1 VLTLTGVSSPVLV
14 LEVIVFAIASLT
26 ASSLLIVR
34 IERLGT
40 RFGLT
45 EALLGF
51 VAALAA
57 DAPELVTAI
66 TALVRGQHTV
76 GITVILGANV
86 FQLATLLG
94 LGALIS
100 GGIRLDR
107 RVVAFEGLAAGWI
120 ALVTVPVVSGRM
132 SAVLGLVLALV
143 VFVPYL
149 VISSLSPERRA
160 KLPLPRQFRTDV
172 TDAIDEEEDAI
183 AEVVGHQESKRSDLP
198 IAVIML
204 AIVIAAS
211 VLLEQSAST
220 LGTRWS
226 IPDVVLGGVILA
238 GITSLPNLVA
248 AIYLARRGRGE
259 ATLSEALNSNR
270 INTLVGLLIPAAVVA
285 GGVGVAVAS
294 GTKVLAYA
302 YLLMTIFVVT
312 VAYLRRGVSRVVG
325 SVLLLAYLAVIA
337 LLVTIA

>member
-1 VLTLTGVSSPVLV
+1 MTAGVSSPVLV
-14 LEVIVFAIASLT
+14 LEVALFAIASLT

-76 GITVILGANV
+76 GVTIILGANV

-94 LGALIS
+94 LGALLS
-100 GGIRLDR
+100 GGIRLNR
-107 RVVAFEGLAAGWI
+107 RVVVFEGLAAGWL
-120 ALVTVPVVSGRM
+120 ALITVPVVNGGM
-132 SAVLGLVLALV
+132 SAVLGLVLALI

-172 TDAIDEEEDAI
+172 TDALDEEEEAI
-183 AEVVGHQESKRSDLP
+183 ADVVGHQESRRSDVP
-198 IAVIML
+198 VAFIML

-211 VLLEQSAST
+211 VLLERSAST
-220 LGTRWS
+220 LGARWG

-285 GGVGVAVAS
+285 GGVGAAVAS
-294 GTKVLAYA
+294 GTKLLSYA
-302 YLLMTIFVVT
+302 YLLMTVLVVT
-312 VAYLRRGVSRVVG
+312 IAFARRGVSRPVG
-325 SVLLLAYLAVIA
+325 ALLLVIYAAVIVGVVA
-337 LLVTIA
+337 SA

>member
-1 VLTLTGVSSPVLV
+1 MTSGASSPILV
-14 LEVIVFAIASLT
+14 LAVVVFAVVSLT

-76 GITVILGANV
+76 GVTVILGANV

-94 LGALIS
+94 LGALMS

-107 RVVAFEGLAAGWI
+107 RVVAFEGLAAAWL
-120 ALVTVPVVSGRM
+120 ALVTVPVVNGRM

-160 KLPLPRQFRTDV
+160 KLPLPQQLRVVV
-172 TDAIDEEEDAI
+172 TAAMDEEEDAI
-183 AEVVGHQESKRSDLP
+183 AEVVGHQVSKRSDLP
-198 IAVIML
+198 LAVIML
-204 AIVIAAS
+204 ALVIGAS

-220 LGTRWS
+220 LGARWN
-226 IPDVVLGGVILA
+226 IPDAVLGGVILA

-285 GGVGVAVAS
+285 GGVGAAVAS
-294 GTKVLAYA
+294 GTTVLAYA
-302 YLLMTIFVVT
+302 YLLMTAFVVT
-312 VAYLRRGVSRVVG
+312 IAYMRRGVSRWAG
-325 SVLLLAYLAVIA
+325 TVLLLAYAAIVTV
-337 LLVTIA
+337 LVTMT